1 MNPDNKNIEYARE
14 DSNSAFILIYNTY
27 IDELFSYGSGLGFN
41 KHILKDAIQDVF
53 FRLYLHRTSLR
64 DIKNIKFYLFR
75 SLKNRL
81 LDICKTSMPTS
92 DIADNELGYVLHL
105 KINDELIDEEDQLI
119 IQNKVKAL
127 LDLLTSRQREAIY
140 LRFIQEMEY
149 EEIGQLLKM
158 TPQATRKLV
167 FRAMERMRKQNLPL
181 LLLLITLAEAPS
193 SYMDHNSN
201 TQMWSNNYTNMTPIL
216 PDFLYV

>member
-1 MNPDNKNIEYARE
+1 MYICGHNNPFVNPDNKNIEYARE
-14 DSNSAFILIYNTY
+14 DSNSAFILIYKTY
-27 IDELFSYGSGLGFN
+27 IDELLSYGTGLGFN
-41 KHILKDAIQDVF
+41 KSILKDAIQDVF
-53 FRLYLHRTSLR
+53 FRLFLHRAALK

-193 SYMDHNSN
+193 SYMSYSSN
-201 TQMWSNNYTNMTPIL
+201 TQMCNTNYTNK
-216 PDFLYV
+216 